1 MQHRHIQS
9 ERAWLSAALAC
20 IGVLAA
26 GCGQMG
32 TTSGD
37 QPVLPAQPLSV
48 AVQVCNTTPDGCAA
62 GASYSLA
69 TLRDLAINVS
79 WENVPVGTHLQ
90 TIEILDPSGWVY
102 QARTQAF
109 AIPEDWDGSAKT
121 TETVPVSGTWIV
133 TRRRAGTWTLRVSLD
148 SQAAVTQTVQIDP

>member
-1 MQHRHIQS
+1 
-9 ERAWLSAALAC
+9 
-20 IGVLAA
+20 
-26 GCGQMG
+26 MG

-133 TRRRAGTWTLRVSLD
+133 TRRRAGTAGRSLPRKE
-148 SQAAVTQTVQIDP
+148 SQLQRMQEPGGRWRGQLGERKGT